1 MSGRRKAHQNHQHQR
16 GFVVDFFQNII
27 IFLRSKYINT
37 LCPFANGERL
47 LFRHPKAELQ
57 RPSAENRAGNHTAH
71 AEKHNHKKADIHHRV
86 HKACEQSDDRHN
98 KPEKRRQL

>member
-1 MSGRRKAHQNHQHQR
+1 MNGIQEVSGSIPLISTNDEKDREFSVLCPFLLFHRINSSR
-16 GFVVDFFQNII
+16 V
-27 IFLRSKYINT
+27 FLRS
-37 LCPFANGERL
+37 
-47 LFRHPKAELQ
+47 LFRPPKAELQ

>member
-1 MSGRRKAHQNHQHQR
+1 MAFKRSAVRSRLSPPTTKRTENFRFSVLFCCFIALIQA
-16 GFVVDFFQNII
+16 V
-27 IFLRSKYINT
+27 FLRS
-37 LCPFANGERL
+37 
-47 LFRHPKAELQ
+47 LFRHQKAELQ